1 MLTLDYKII
10 MVAMYLKEKLKSL
23 IESHHIEKFIMVLIA
38 LNLIT
43 FILDTMQSV
52 HNILGEIFHGFE
64 VISIIIFTVEYLC
77 RVITLDRFKD
87 IFKPMMLIDLF
98 AILPFYLT
106 FCSIN
111 TIFLR
116 IFRLSR
122 LIRLLKIGRYS
133 NALNNIIQAFKEKKE
148 ELIITLSI
156 FLTAILIA
164 SILMYIAENP
174 VQPEVFS
181 SVPKC
186 FYFSIIT
193 FTSVGYGDISPISD
207 FGKAVASITAIL
219 GVGLHGLF
227 IGIFSVALMNAFS
240 KKDEN
245 KEEQ

>member
-1 MLTLDYKII
+1 MII
-10 MVAMYLKEKLKSL
+10 KENLKQV
-23 IESHHIEKFIMVLIA
+23 INNNAVEKFIMVLII

-43 FILDTMQSV
+43 FVLDTMQGFHIKFGNLV
-52 HNILGEIFHGFE
+52 HYFE
-64 VISIIIFTVEYLC
+64 VLSIIIFTIEYVC
-77 RVITLDRFKD
+77 RIITIDKLKD

-106 FCSIN
+106 FCSFN
-111 TIFLR
+111 AIFLR

-122 LIRLLKIGRYS
+122 LVRLLKIGRYS
-133 NALNNIIQAFKEKKE
+133 HALDNIVQAFKEKKE
-148 ELIITLSI
+148 ELIITFSI
-156 FLTAILIA
+156 FLIAILIA

-181 SVPKC
+181 SIPKC

-207 FGKAVASITAIL
+207 FGKAIASITAIL

-227 IGIFSVALMNAFS
+227 IGIFSVALMSAFT
-240 KKDEN
+240 KKDK
-245 KEEQ
+245 KED

>member
-1 MLTLDYKII
+1 MIRD
-10 MVAMYLKEKLKSL
+10 KLKFV
-23 IESHHIEKFIMVLIA
+23 IENHHVEKFIMILII
-38 LNLIT
+38 LNLMT
-43 FILDTMQSV
+43 YVLDTMQSFHSIFGNWV
-52 HNILGEIFHGFE
+52 QRFEIL
-64 VISIIIFTVEYLC
+64 SIMIFTVEYIC
-77 RVITLDRFKD
+77 RVITLDKFKD

-98 AILPFYLT
+98 AILPYYLA
-106 FCSIN
+106 FCTIN

-133 NALNNIIQAFKEKKE
+133 HALENIVQAFKDKKE
-148 ELIITLSI
+148 ELIITCSI

-181 SVPKC
+181 SIPKA

-207 FGKAVASITAIL
+207 FGKAVAAVTAVL

-227 IGIFSVALMNAFS
+227 IGIFSVALMNAFT

-245 KEEQ
+245 NKE